1 MPRHIR
7 SVTARRPRRIAKPVK
22 EAPPPAA
29 PAAPSLAA
37 ELSNEAELFDAL
49 RQAFQVTPG
58 IPETPER
65 TRERYAWAIE
75 SLANYLED
83 IGADTTWV
91 ERIEELGWALED
103 LTTGVVAPFL
113 KPGPPPG
120 PGPSSPA

>member
-29 PAAPSLAA
+29 PAVPSLAA
-37 ELSNEAELFDAL
+37 ELSTEAELFDAL

-58 IPETPER
+58 VPETPER

-83 IGADTTWV
+83 IGADTALV

-103 LTTGVVAPFL
+103 LTAGVQAPFL
-113 KPGPPPG
+113 KPGGYP
-120 PGPSSPA
+120 